1 MFNKL
6 FSILGLSEPTR
17 NPTKFTVQSTHRS
30 TQEIFAHEFD
40 TQSELDAFLA
50 GYKPTAYLN
59 YIRTKVYAC
68 FGSKQRLIEVHNHLT
83 GNPSFEFKRFEG
95 IAASQRVQ
103 RSQLICSPAL
113 LSKPNPWPA
122 YAGCVFQCPTGLI
135 HISTTYV

>member
-95 IAASQRVQ
+95 IAASVGAKVA
-103 RSQLICSPAL
+103 SLETY
-113 LSKPNPWPA
+113 PNESSA
-122 YAGCVFQCPTGLI
+122 VSSFVRLRY
-135 HISTTYV
+135 

>member
-95 IAASQRVQ
+95 IAASVGAKVA
-103 RSQLICSPAL
+103 SLETY
-113 LSKPNPWPA
+113 PNEFSA
-122 YAGCVFQCPTGLI
+122 VSSFVRLRY
-135 HISTTYV
+135 